1 MRIFAQLFWYFKR
14 QWRKYLGAIL
24 ILMVVS
30 LLEMIPPKLIG
41 QVVDKVVAG
50 SMSSDQFWLPLL
62 GIAGMWLFSYF
73 LRVLWRVWL
82 FGAAA
87 ELGTVL
93 RNRLFKHFSKHPPR
107 FFERYKTGDLMA
119 RSTNDVNAVVMTAGE
134 GVLTAAD
141 SLISGAIVLIVM
153 TTQLS
158 WQLTLLALLP
168 MPIMALFVNKLGSQ
182 LHGRFSSSQAAF
194 STLTETTQDSLN
206 GIRMVRSFGLEQH
219 QQANFDAA
227 ADQAGEHNMAVAE
240 VDAKFDPVIYSTI
253 GMSFFLSVA
262 GGGYMVAQG
271 LMTLGDLTAFTLYQG
286 LMIWPMLAIAWLFN
300 IIERGSAAWKRLQT
314 IFDEEPEIVSGNS
327 ALAKNSSTL
336 SVDVKKFSWHS
347 QQHPALHQ
355 IEFELKPGTILGL
368 AGPVGSG
375 KSSVIALLLRLQELK
390 EGEIY
395 LGDVEIK
402 EADLSMWRSTFAVVS
417 QAPFL
422 FSRSIAENISLGFPN
437 ATRDQI
443 RHAAELACIDE
454 DIMNFKLGY
463 ETLVGEKGITL
474 SGGQKQRISIARAL
488 LLEAPILIL
497 DDALS
502 AVDGRTEHR
511 ILSNLHSSERKQ
523 SVIVIA
529 HRLTALEQA
538 DQIIVLNQGKVTEQG
553 THQQLISQNSWYSE
567 MHQYQMLVSELE
579 A

>member
-24 ILMVVS
+24 ILTVVS
-30 LLEMIPPKLIG
+30 LLEVIPPKLIG
-41 QVVDKVVAG
+41 QVVDQVVDG
-50 SMSSDQFWLPLL
+50 TMHQSELWLPLL
-62 GIAGMWLFSYF
+62 GIGGIWLFSYF

-158 WQLTLLALLP
+158 WELTLLALLP

-194 STLTETTQDSLN
+194 SSLTETTQDSLN

-262 GGGYMVAQG
+262 GGGYMVSQG
-271 LMTLGDLTAFTLYQG
+271 ALTLGDLTAFTLYQG

-314 IFDEEPEIVSGNS
+314 IFDEEPEIVSGSSELTQNS
-327 ALAKNSSTL
+327 TTL
-336 SVDVKKFSWHS
+336 HVDVKNFSWHS
-347 QQHPALHQ
+347 QQHPVLHQ
-355 IEFELKPGTILGL
+355 IAFGLQPGSILGL

-390 EGEIY
+390 EGEIH

-402 EADLSMWRSTFAVVS
+402 HADLSMWRSTFAVVS

-422 FSRSIAENISLGFPN
+422 FSRSIADNIALGFPN
-437 ATRDQI
+437 ATREQI
-443 RHAAELACIDE
+443 RHAAQLACIDE
-454 DIMNFKLGY
+454 DIMTFKQGY

-488 LLEAPILIL
+488 LLDAPILIL

-502 AVDGRTEHR
+502 AVDGRTEHQ
-511 ILSNLHSSERKQ
+511 ILSNLHRSERKQ

-538 DQIIVLNQGKVTEQG
+538 DQIIVLNQGHVTEQG
-553 THQQLISQNSWYSE
+553 THQQLINQNSWYSE